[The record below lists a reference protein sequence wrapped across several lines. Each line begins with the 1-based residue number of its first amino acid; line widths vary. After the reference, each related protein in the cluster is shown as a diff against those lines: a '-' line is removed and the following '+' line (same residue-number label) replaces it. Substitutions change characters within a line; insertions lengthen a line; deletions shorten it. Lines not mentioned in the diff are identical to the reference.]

1 MYNSGMDI
9 PYDDIQS
16 LPIAERLKL
25 VARIWDDIA
34 ESDEPLVVQ
43 EWHREVAHKRAAELD
58 ADPTIAI
65 TRDELWKRVDE
76 KDG

>member
-1 MYNSGMDI
+1 MDI
-9 PYDDIQS
+9 PYEAIQA

-43 EWHREVAHKRAAELD
+43 EWHREVARKRAAELD
-58 ADPTIAI
+58 ADPTIAL

-76 KDG
+76 QDG